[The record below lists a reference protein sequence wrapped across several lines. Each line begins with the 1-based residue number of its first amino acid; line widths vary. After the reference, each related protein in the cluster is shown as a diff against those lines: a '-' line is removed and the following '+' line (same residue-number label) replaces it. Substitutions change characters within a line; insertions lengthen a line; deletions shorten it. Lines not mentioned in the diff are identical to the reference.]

1 MEYQKTIKRAVRCS
15 GIGLHSGKPVKLR
28 MLPAGEDTGVVF
40 RRVDLNNAEIPA
52 KQEFITQVNYATS
65 ISNGQTNIFTVEHL
79 LSALY
84 GLGIN
89 NIVIEMDSD
98 EVPIMDGS
106 AAPFVEII
114 QSAGIIRFNHRPNY
128 FMQIQEP
135 IEAKEGDRSIAIYP
149 SDHFDIS
156 YTISFNHPWLRKQEK
171 TIRISRDNFI
181 HQLAPARTFG
191 FFHEIELMRANNL
204 ALGGS
209 LENAIVLTDH
219 GILNEHLRFPDE
231 FVRHKIMDLIGDLAL
246 LDYRLLGHVVA
257 HKAGH
262 RLHSELVSK
271 ILEHREKWEKVL
283 LKNKA
288 RHFPKFQVPVP
299 APAM

>member
-1 MEYQKTIKRAVRCS
+1 MEYQKTIKRAVQCS
-15 GIGLHSGKPVKLR
+15 GIGLHSGKPVTLR
-28 MLPAGEDTGVVF
+28 MLPAGEDAGVIF
-40 RRVDLNNAEIPA
+40 RRVDLNNAEIPV

-106 AAPFVEII
+106 AAPFVEIL
-114 QSAGIIRFNHRPNY
+114 QSAGIVRFNRPNY
-128 FMQIQEP
+128 FMQLHEP
-135 IEAKEGDRSIAIYP
+135 IEAKEGDRFIAIYP

-156 YTISFNHPWLRKQEK
+156 YTISFDHPWLRKQEK
-171 TIRISRDNFI
+171 TIRITRDNFI

-209 LENAIVLTDH
+209 LENAIVLTEH

-257 HKAGH
+257 YKAGH

-271 ILEHREKWEKVL
+271 ILEHPEKWDLVL
-283 LKNKA
+283 LKNKT

>member
-15 GIGLHSGKPVKLR
+15 GIGLHSGKPVNLR
-28 MLPAGEDTGVVF
+28 MLPAGEDSGVVF
-40 RRVDLNNAEIPA
+40 RRVDLCNAEIPV
-52 KQEFITQVNYATS
+52 KQEFITQVHYATS

-84 GLGIN
+84 GLGVN
-89 NIVIEMDSD
+89 NIIIEMDSD

-106 AAPFVEII
+106 AAQFVEILN
-114 QSAGIIRFNHRPNY
+114 SAGIVRFKRPNY
-128 FMQIQEP
+128 FMQILEP
-135 IEAKEGDRSIAIYP
+135 IEAKEGDRFIAIYP

-156 YTISFNHPWLRKQEK
+156 YTISFDHPWLRKQEK
-171 TIRISRDNFI
+171 TIRITRDNFI
-181 HQLAPARTFG
+181 HELAPARTFG

-209 LENAIVLTDH
+209 LENAIVLTEH

-257 HKAGH
+257 YKAGH

-271 ILEHREKWEKVL
+271 ILEHRGKWDLVL

-299 APAM
+299 ATAM

>member
-15 GIGLHSGKPVKLR
+15 GIGLHSGKPVNLR
-28 MLPAGEDTGVVF
+28 MLPATEDSGVVF
-40 RRVDLNNAEIPA
+40 RRVDLCNAEIPV

-84 GLGIN
+84 GLGVN
-89 NIVIEMDSD
+89 NIIIEMDSD

-106 AAPFVEII
+106 AAQFVEILN
-114 QSAGIIRFNHRPNY
+114 SAGIIRFKRPNY
-128 FMQIQEP
+128 FMQMLEP
-135 IEAKEGDRSIAIYP
+135 IEAKEGDRFIAIYP

-156 YTISFNHPWLRKQEK
+156 YTISFDHPWLRKQEK
-171 TIRISRDNFI
+171 TIRITRENFI
-181 HQLAPARTFG
+181 HELAPARTFG

-209 LENAIVLTDH
+209 LENAIVLTEH

-257 HKAGH
+257 YKAGH

-271 ILEHREKWEKVL
+271 ILEQREKWDLVL
-283 LKNKA
+283 LKNKT